1 MESIKKI
8 VPSSREGEFVIVF
21 EAVGAKEAQLIC
33 GSLDR
38 DRDMWVHGLSLFK
51 KEHTKFKQHLRM
63 LKKTDRRFVKELKR
77 GNARSSTPKERRVN
91 SIPPRQRR
99 SSSIGSLASSV

>member
-8 VPSSREGEFVIVF
+8 VPSSRDGEFVITF
-21 EAVGAKEAQLIC
+21 EGAGAKEAQLIC
-33 GSLDR
+33 QSLDR

-51 KEHTKFKQHLRM
+51 KEHTKFKQHLCM

-77 GNARSSTPKERRVN
+77 NAGEKRSENGSP
-91 SIPPRQRR
+91 SLSRR
-99 SSSIGSLASSV
+99 SSSVSGISGRPSGRL